1 VGKNRNP
8 VAFAHAEMV
17 QGTSKS
23 FHRRYRL
30 GEGQAGIAINPAQ
43 RGFAGLPD
51 CAVE

>member
-1 VGKNRNP
+1 
-8 VAFAHAEMV
+8 MV